1 MVIADLIATMK
12 KHPYTWKHLVLALG
26 MLILLCLV
34 GRLAGLHFAERY
46 LAAKL
51 RGLGEQGITVTYT
64 GLQVG
69 PWNTD
74 LLMTGVEVCR
84 LEQGDTLVKASADL
98 LEIRGVSV
106 YQFLFHRNIAIGL
119 IHVASPHVRMKEH
132 TPADSSNVKKQKA
145 MVTAIL
151 AEQVLISDA
160 VLEMLDTAG
169 KTTALVRLQ
178 ELGLA
183 SLKADSL
190 GGITNWQLGNA
201 YINELMVKAPKDF
214 YDFRFKGMVYDR
226 SGETFRMDSVFIL
239 PFYNKET
246 FARRSAKEIDRF
258 SGSLNSLQ
266 VQGFAFGTSPRLHL
280 RARHARVNFSI
291 ESYRDKRQPFL
302 KDHRTPL
309 PVELLADMPFG
320 FVIDTVSVE
329 NSYASYEE
337 FPEKNDFP
345 GKVVFENLDASL
357 YHITQPMQE
366 QGPVMEARAM
376 LMGKGKLLASFRF
389 PQEAGGRYTVRGSLK
404 DFELPAINPM
414 LESEAKMRIE
424 TGYLQAL
431 NFEFGYNDTRS
442 EGVLSMD
449 YRDLKIAALQAAQPK
464 KKAGLKSM
472 IVNLLLVRKEE
483 PGQPEQYHKEGTIG
497 FTRDQKRSIFN
508 YWWKSLLSGI
518 KEAHLSGDAGTKE
531 PKR

>member
-1 MVIADLIATMK
+1 MNRTRS
-12 KHPYTWKHLVLALG
+12 YTWKHLA
-26 MLILLCLV
+26 LILGVLVLLCIV
-34 GRLAGLHFAERY
+34 GRLAGLHFAGRY

-51 RGLGEQGITVTYT
+51 RNLQEQGITVTYT
-64 GLQVG
+64 GLKVG

-74 LLMTGVEVCR
+74 LLMTGVEVSR
-84 LEQGDTLVKASADL
+84 LEQGDTIVKASAGL
-98 LEIRGVSV
+98 LEIQGVSV
-106 YQFLFHRNIAIGL
+106 CQFLFHRNIAIGL
-119 IHVASPHVRMKEH
+119 IHVASPHVRMKQH
-132 TPADSSNVKKQKA
+132 TPADSSEVKQKA
-145 MVTAIL
+145 TVTAIL

-169 KTTALVRLQ
+169 KTTALLRVE

-190 GGITNWQLGNA
+190 GGIINWQLANA
-201 YINELMVKAPKDF
+201 YVNELTLRTPEDF
-214 YDFRFKGMVYDR
+214 YDFRFKGMVYNR

-266 VQGFAFGTSPRLHL
+266 VQGFAFATSPRLHL
-280 RARHARVNFSI
+280 RARHARVNFSV

-320 FVIDTVSVE
+320 FAVDTISVE

-345 GKVVFENLDASL
+345 GKVTFENLNASL
-357 YHITQPMQE
+357 YHITQPMQ
-366 QGPVMEARAM
+366 QAPVMEARAM

-389 PQEAGGRYTVRGSLK
+389 PQEAGGGYTVRGSLK

-414 LESEAKMRIE
+414 LEPEARMKIE

-442 EGVLSMD
+442 EGTLSMD
-449 YRDLKIAALQAAQPK
+449 YRDLKIAALQAGQPK

-472 IVNLLLVRKEE
+472 IVNLLVVRKEE
-483 PGQPEQYHKEGTIG
+483 PGQPEQYHKEGAIG

-518 KEAHLSGDAGTKE
+518 KEAHLTGDAGKKE
-531 PKR
+531 QKR

>member
-1 MVIADLIATMK
+1 MK
-12 KHPYTWKHLVLALG
+12 KHHPYTWKHLTLTLGVLV
-26 MLILLCLV
+26 LLCIV
-34 GRLAGLHFAERY
+34 GRMAGLYFAERY

-51 RGLGEQGITVTYT
+51 RNLKEQGIAVTYT
-64 GLQVG
+64 RLEAG

-74 LLMTGVEVCR
+74 LLMTGVEVSR
-84 LEQGDTLVKASADL
+84 LEQGDTILKASVDL
-98 LEIRGVSV
+98 LEVKGVSV
-106 YQFLFHRNIAIGL
+106 YQLLFHRNIAIGL
-119 IHVASPHVRMKEH
+119 IHVASPHIRMKQH
-132 TPADSSNVKKQKA
+132 MPADSSEVKQKA
-145 MVTAIL
+145 AITAIL
-151 AEQVLISDA
+151 AEQVFISDA
-160 VLEMLDTAG
+160 VLEILDTAG
-169 KTTALVRLQ
+169 KTTTLVRLQ

-183 SLKADSL
+183 SLKAGDL
-190 GGITNWQLGNA
+190 GGIINWEMANA
-201 YINELMVKAPKDF
+201 YVNELRLRTPKDF
-214 YDFRFKGMVYDR
+214 YDFRFKGMVYNR

-258 SGSLNSLQ
+258 SGSLNSLL
-266 VQGFAFGTSPRLHL
+266 VQGFTFATSPSLHL
-280 RARHARVNFSI
+280 RARHACVNFSV

-320 FVIDTVSVE
+320 FAIDTVSIE

-345 GKVVFENLDASL
+345 GKVAFENLNASL
-357 YHITQPMQE
+357 YYIARPMQ
-366 QGPVMEARAM
+366 QAPVMEARAM

-389 PQEAGGRYTVRGSLK
+389 PREAGGRYTVRGSLK

-414 LESEAKMRIE
+414 LESEAKMKIE

-442 EGVLSMD
+442 EGALSMD
-449 YRDLKIAALQAAQPK
+449 YRDLKIAALQADQPK

-518 KEAHLSGDAGTKE
+518 KEAHLSGDTGTKE